1 LNILKGEYGSMRLYR
16 RDFLSLAASMTAA
29 GFVSKS
35 LYGFVPEHNWEKYD
49 FGGGPKV
56 KDRLNQ
62 GPFPTYPPEQ
72 VVPGSDVVMATTPS
86 QRVLNNF
93 GMGLVT
99 YVCDEAG
106 PPKKTGVSVEE
117 LIDELAALD
126 LTHKLYIRLDWKD
139 IQSKPGNLNFCPH
152 WDAAFKSA
160 KKYNKK
166 IGFRIQLM
174 NPEIPGHAIPDFVA
188 EKIDFV
194 KLGKTDKIGYPNKI
208 HYAPRYD
215 NPYFLDAFKD
225 LDKMLA
231 DLYNDSSLVEYV
243 DTCMYGFWGEGHT
256 WPFQGNPFPDYITAE
271 KTFVTMF
278 EHQAQNW
285 TKTPL
290 VTNTQPDYS
299 QVGNSEILDRTI
311 RSNNW
316 IRTDTIYIENTQI
329 EALSN
334 RPAWVSAVI
343 ENGISDGTKES
354 LNLINGVSGTDRI
367 ISHVMDLGANYYSI
381 WNWHRI
387 RADRILNYYK
397 QFPDMINLLA
407 RKIGYRVRPSW
418 IWKFEKDG
426 HQGLVFGMVNDGIAP
441 VPGILRLTVYDDN
454 KNILASGCL
463 DAGYPKPQGVRQ
475 AQVILPKGIDWKG
488 LKVKAEIEVKDKLYP
503 VEWSCRENINED
515 GSLTLSP
522 LI

>member
-1 LNILKGEYGSMRLYR
+1 M
-16 RDFLSLAASMTAA
+16 
-29 GFVSKS
+29 
-35 LYGFVPEHNWEKYD
+35 
-49 FGGGPKV
+49 
-56 KDRLNQ
+56 
-62 GPFPTYPPEQ
+62 
-72 VVPGSDVVMATTPS
+72 
-86 QRVLNNF
+86 
-93 GMGLVT
+93 
-99 YVCDEAG
+99 
-106 PPKKTGVSVEE
+106 
-117 LIDELAALD
+117 
-126 LTHKLYIRLDWKD
+126 
-139 IQSKPGNLNFCPH
+139 
-152 WDAAFKSA
+152 
-160 KKYNKK
+160 
-166 IGFRIQLM
+166 
-174 NPEIPGHAIPDFVA
+174 
-188 EKIDFV
+188 
-194 KLGKTDKIGYPNKI
+194 
-208 HYAPRYD
+208 
-215 NPYFLDAFKD
+215 
-225 LDKMLA
+225 
-231 DLYNDSSLVEYV
+231 
-243 DTCMYGFWGEGHT
+243 
-256 WPFQGNPFPDYITAE
+256 
-271 KTFVTMF
+271 
-278 EHQAQNW
+278 
-285 TKTPL
+285 
-290 VTNTQPDYS
+290 
-299 QVGNSEILDRTI
+299 
-311 RSNNW
+311 
-316 IRTDTIYIENTQI
+316 
-329 EALSN
+329 SN

-426 HQGLVFGMVNDGIAP
+426 HQGLVFGIVNDGIAP